1 MNTEKKVKTEE
12 KRNGHR
18 VIKLSPAAAVATAP
32 VPRRWLPILGGER
45 VERFTVPVV
54 ILRRRD

>member
-1 MNTEKKVKTEE
+1 MNSEKRVKTKE

-18 VIKLSPAAAVATAP
+18 VLKLSPDAAGASAP
-32 VPRRWLPILGGER
+32 EPRMGLPILGGER

-54 ILRRRD
+54 ILHRRD